1 MKKLL
6 KFVQKKKIFL
16 FSDEMYRLIDLGICE
31 QLQPASD
38 KYENAIS
45 LWGMSKT
52 FGMGGARLGWVVTRN
67 TTLIDRMLL
76 IKAYTYQ
83 YASTPAEIL
92 SILAL
97 RAKDQILDRNIKI
110 IKSNL
115 KLFSYFLR
123 KHSTKIQ
130 AILPQAGTL
139 CYAKITIPN
148 VTAEQLS
155 KQLLDKYGIVL
166 VPALA
171 VCPLAGKQNNKFNY
185 YVRIGFGHQLFREAL
200 QKFDE
205 YLSG

>member
-1 MKKLL
+1 
-6 KFVQKKKIFL
+6 
-16 FSDEMYRLIDLGICE
+16 MYRLIDLGVSE
-31 QLQPASD
+31 QLPPASN
-38 KYENAIS
+38 KYEHAVS

-52 FGMGGARLGWVVTRN
+52 FGMGGARLGWIVTRN
-67 TTLIDRMLL
+67 PTLIERMLL

-97 RAKDQILDRNIKI
+97 RSKDQLLERNIKI
-110 IKSNL
+110 IQSNL
-115 KLFSYFLR
+115 KLFSDFLR

-139 CYAKITIPN
+139 CYARILIPN
-148 VTAEQLS
+148 VTSQQLS
-155 KQLLDKYGIVL
+155 KDLLDKHGIVL

-171 VCPLAGKQNNKFNY
+171 QCPLSGKQNNKFNY
-185 YVRIGFGHQLFREAL
+185 YVRIGFGHRIFPEVL

-205 YLSG
+205 YLQGV